1 MRVICAWHKEE
12 KIHRVANE
20 DGPKPSYIVETGSHW
35 MYGSNAYVNVKMYE
49 TWASPHSLLSSQTE
63 TEETRQMMIEKERVQ
78 ERGRIICA

>member
-35 MYGSNAYVNVKMYE
+35 MYGSNAYVNVKMQE
-49 TWASPHSLLSSQTE
+49 TCLTRMASNGFLDPSFQ
-63 TEETRQMMIEKERVQ
+63 
-78 ERGRIICA
+78 